1 MSSPASQSNAHSSV
15 RFLEIDSDQA
25 GQRIDNFLI
34 TQLKGVPKSRIYR
47 LIRKGEV
54 RVNKGRIRV
63 EYKLKV
69 GDLVRIPPIRV
80 AEQKAQVKPS
90 AQLTELILQS
100 LLYEDDDLYVLNKPT
115 GMAVHGGSGIN
126 LGVIEVMRQIFENPK
141 LELIH
146 RIDRDTSGCLVI
158 AKRRAVLRHVQD
170 QFREKTVKKSY
181 MTLVAGKWPRHIKQV
196 DAPLLKNQLS
206 SGERIVKVN
215 IEGKPSVTNFNV
227 LDRFES
233 ATLLLASPITGRTHQ
248 IRVHTQSVGHPII
261 GDDKYG
267 DLDSNKALRSV
278 GVKRLFLHAAS
289 IAFDLPSDNRRV
301 EIEAPLPTDLSLPIE
316 ALHLKS
322 ANHQISK
329 DSRSK
334 SY

>member
-1 MSSPASQSNAHSSV
+1 MPSSV
-15 RFLEIDSDQA
+15 PPNTVHNTVRILEIDSDQA

-34 TQLKGVPKSRIYR
+34 AQLKGVPKSRIYR
-47 LIRKGEV
+47 LVRKGEV

-63 EYKLKV
+63 EYKLKA
-69 GDLVRIPPIRV
+69 GDLVRVPPVRV
-80 AEQKAQVKPS
+80 AEKKEQAKPS
-90 AQLTELILQS
+90 AQLTDLIKQS
-100 LLYEDDDLYVLNKPT
+100 LLYEDDDLIVLNKPT

-126 LGVIEVMRQIFENPK
+126 LGVIEVLRQVFENPK

-146 RIDRDTSGCLVI
+146 RIDRETSGCLLI
-158 AKRRAVLRHVQD
+158 AKRRSVLRHVQD

-181 MTLVAGKWPRHIKQV
+181 MTLVTGKWPRHIKQV

-215 IEGKPSVTNFNV
+215 VEGKPSVTHFKV
-227 LDRFES
+227 LERIES
-233 ATLLLASPITGRTHQ
+233 ATLLLVSPVTGRTHQ

-267 DLDSNKALRSV
+267 EMDANKAFRSA

-289 IAFDLPSDNRRV
+289 IAFDLPSDQRRI
-301 EIEAPLPTDLSLPIE
+301 EIEAPLPNDLSSPL
-316 ALHLKS
+316 ASLKLNR
-322 ANHQISK
+322 AK
-329 DSRSK
+329 R
-334 SY
+334 